1 MRDLDFPNAL
11 LPYPKGQTHG
21 RIEKDTDRIR
31 SPAHMSWLH
40 TLTCSVPSCRQGP
53 IHAHHL
59 TCGPEGK
66 ARSLKASDSFAV
78 PVCRAHHQGPQGIH
92 ARGNERAWW
101 TAHHRDPIAIARSLW
116 AASPA
121 NPENREKA

>member
-66 ARSLKASDSFAV
+66 SQSAGHTIKAPKGSTLGAT
-78 PVCRAHHQGPQGIH
+78 RERGGPPT
-92 ARGNERAWW
+92 
-101 TAHHRDPIAIARSLW
+101 TATQ
-116 AASPA
+116 SP
-121 NPENREKA
+121 